1 MKSRIVFYCLL
12 GGLPI
17 TFAALGA
24 GHFGWWWLSGIVL
37 TAAFV
42 PVALY
47 GPRTALRQ
55 FGAIAPVLAIITAL
69 CTWSE
74 ALVFVPAFR
83 QRAARDLA
91 GSLVMYLIVAAVL
104 AALAW
109 GLNLTKVPDC
119 TVEHRSPVSA
129 IALVAVCG
137 VAYVLYYLIFG
148 AITFQFFTKAY
159 YPEAT
164 QIAMSLGR
172 WFWVIQFGRGVLMT
186 VAIMPVIYT
195 LRMTRWQVALA
206 AGALIW
212 VAGGLAP
219 LLVPNAFMG
228 TTQRMIHI
236 VEILTQNAS
245 LGITAALLLRPKAT
259 VRAASSAEGPALLRH
274 AS

>member
-148 AITFQFFTKAY
+148 AITYQFFTKGY
-159 YPEAT
+159 YPEAA
-164 QIAMSLGR
+164 QVARNLGI
-172 WFWVIQFGRGVLMT
+172 WFWAIQIGRGALMT
-186 VAIMPVIYT
+186 LAVVPAIYT
-195 LRMTRWQVALA
+195 LRMNRWQTAIAMGV
-206 AGALIW
+206 LIW

-228 TTQRMIHI
+228 TTQRVIHV

-245 LGITAALLLRPKAT
+245 LGITAGWLLRPKPTAL
-259 VRAASSAEGPALLRH
+259 VASSPESRSLLRH